1 MEGQSVTAP
10 HTFPLPIVGP
20 LHKLYPFRKTHPP
33 WAAVRISLLHCG
45 PPWVAVSP
53 PRGQPASP
61 RSLLVNHPPTR
72 TQHENLLVA
81 LQVLSRGKETLCPVL
96 QTSLVLPQ
104 GTEGSSAL
112 TSGIS
117 IYFYQKA
124 KQLMCS
130 QTIHDVIQSTV
141 C

>member
-33 WAAVRISLLHCG
+33 WAAVRIPLLHCG

-72 TQHENLLVA
+72 TQHREPA
-81 LQVLSRGKETLCPVL
+81 G
-96 QTSLVLPQ
+96 
-104 GTEGSSAL
+104 GTTGTQQREGDIMSCAS
-112 TSGIS
+112 
-117 IYFYQKA
+117 
-124 KQLMCS
+124 
-130 QTIHDVIQSTV
+130 D
-141 C
+141 